1 MALTDSTPEAAKRF
15 VLSKLNADVETKD
28 DPNNPEKKITP
39 SQRRKDLDQL
49 DECIGTIG
57 GRLTDLE
64 FFARRIKM
72 GESPYKAVSEIVSQ
86 SAAEILKMYLFNSE
100 ESKDG
105 KRRWLQVQAWLLIK
119 QLAASES
126 ASLRYNELILN
137 DTFKS
142 GATGGPDAVLQA
154 LEQAELISV
163 IVSSNGRPYS
173 IKPGKPVYHA
183 AFQKLTEDRVLQSRF
198 DLAIAAELIKIE
210 TTSIDK
216 YESELK
222 LLAELPKQPY
232 EVIGR
237 TKWLLAK
244 IAASQANVEKY
255 EKESSGLKSIL
266 ASEY

>member
-15 VLSKLNADVETKD
+15 VISRLDADGGVVVDPD
-28 DPNNPEKKITP
+28 DPEKKMTP
-39 SQRRKDLDQL
+39 SQRRKDLSQL
-49 DECIGTIG
+49 DECIQTIG

-100 ESKDG
+100 EAKDG

-126 ASLRYNELILN
+126 ASLRYNELILS

-142 GATGGPDAVLQA
+142 SATAGPDAVIQA

-163 IVSSNGRPYS
+163 VVSSNGRPYS
-173 IKPGKPVYHA
+173 IKPGKPVYYA
-183 AFQKLTEDRVLQSRF
+183 AFQKLVEDRVLQSRF

-210 TTSIDK
+210 TASIDK

-222 LLAELPKQPY
+222 LLGDLPSQPK
-232 EVIGR
+232 EIVGR
-237 TKWLLAK
+237 VRWLLNK
-244 IAASQANVEKY
+244 IAGSQANVEKY
-255 EKESSGLKSIL
+255 EKESSGLKAVL
-266 ASEY
+266 ASEF